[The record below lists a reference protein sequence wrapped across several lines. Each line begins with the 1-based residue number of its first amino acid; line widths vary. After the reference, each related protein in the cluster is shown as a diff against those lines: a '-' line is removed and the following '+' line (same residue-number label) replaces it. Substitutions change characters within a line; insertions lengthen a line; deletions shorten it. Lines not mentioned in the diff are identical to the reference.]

1 MKKNYLMNPVN
12 FTTRQSKMF
21 SMIESWKA
29 SGQSQ
34 HVFCKEQ
41 AIVYSNFH
49 YWYKK
54 YKDQHGQGSNG
65 EVFLPVKI
73 KKSVT
78 LSPGSVVMELALE
91 NGSRLIFYQTVDA
104 SYLRSLLG

>member
-1 MKKNYLMNPVN
+1 MNPEN
-12 FTTRQSKMF
+12 FNTRQSKMF
-21 SMIESWKA
+21 SMIESWKS

-34 HVFCKEQ
+34 HMFCKEQ

-54 YKDQHGQGSNG
+54 YKDQHHPGSKG

-73 KKSVT
+73 KKSVS
-78 LSPGSVVMELALE
+78 LSAGIAVMELALE
-91 NGSRLIFYQTVDA
+91 NGSRLIFYQTMDA
-104 SYLRSLLG
+104 YYLRSLLG

>member
-1 MKKNYLMNPVN
+1 MNPEN

-21 SMIESWKA
+21 SLIESWKA

-41 AIVYSNFH
+41 SIAYSNFH

-54 YKDQHGQGSNG
+54 YREQQQGAPR
-65 EVFLPVKI
+65 EAFLPIRI
-73 KKSVT
+73 KKSMT
-78 LSPGSVVMELALE
+78 PSSGSVVMELILE
-91 NGSRLIFYQTVDA
+91 NGLRLNFYQQVDA
-104 SYLRSLLG
+104 SYLRSLLS

>member
-1 MKKNYLMNPVN
+1 MNPEN
-12 FTTRQSKMF
+12 FATRQSKMF
-21 SMIESWKA
+21 SQIESWKA

-34 HVFCKEQ
+34 HLFCKEQ

-65 EVFLPVKI
+65 EVFLAVKI
-73 KKSVT
+73 KKPVT
-78 LSPGSVVMELALE
+78 SCSASVVMELILE
-91 NGSRLIFYQTVDA
+91 NGVRLNFYQQVDA